1 MSAVKDISVLC
12 VPFDLGAGRKGV
24 RLGPHAI
31 LQAGLERRLRGL
43 GLQVEVLQPFP
54 VPQAGISEPAVRTE
68 EALLHLDEVAGLNE
82 LLAQAVWG
90 ILGRGRFPLVLGG
103 DHSIA
108 IGTLAGI
115 APHHKNPG
123 VIWFDAHSDLNTPE
137 TSPSGNI
144 HGMSLAAALGLG
156 HDRLVRIG
164 GITPKVKPEH
174 TVIIGARSLD
184 PGEKE
189 RIRSLGIRCFTM
201 HEIDRMGISRVMEEA
216 LHIAGAGT
224 DGIHVSFDIDS
235 MDPGEAP
242 GTGTP
247 VRGGLSYR
255 EAHCALEMLS
265 ESGLVRSAEVVE
277 VNPVLDTDNK
287 TARLAA
293 ELMGS
298 LLGQRIL

>member
-31 LQAGLERRLRGL
+31 LQTGLERRLRGL

-54 VPQAGISEPAVRTE
+54 VPPSGGDAPAAGPGS
-68 EALLHLDEVAGLNE
+68 LNHLDEVAGMNE
-82 LLAQAVWG
+82 SLAEAVWG
-90 ILGRGRFPLVLGG
+90 ILSRGRFPLVLGG
-103 DHSIA
+103 DHSVA
-108 IGTLAGI
+108 IGTLAGLTS
-115 APHHKNPG
+115 HLHSPG
-123 VIWFDAHSDLNTPE
+123 VIWFDAHSDLNTAQS
-137 TSPSGNI
+137 SPSGNI
-144 HGMSLAAALGLG
+144 HGMSLSAALGLG
-156 HDRLVRIG
+156 HDRLVKIG
-164 GITPKVKPEH
+164 GVSPKINPQH

-189 RIRSLGIRCFTM
+189 LIRSLGIRCFTM
-201 HEIDRMGISRVMEEA
+201 HEIDRLGISRVTEEA
-216 LHIAGAGT
+216 IRIAGTGT

-235 MDPGEAP
+235 LDPAEAP

-255 EAHCALEMLS
+255 EAHCALEMLH
-265 ESGLVRSAEVVE
+265 ESLLVRSAEFVE
-277 VNPVLDTDNK
+277 VNPLLDTDNK

-293 ELMGS
+293 ELILS
-298 LLGQRIL
+298 LMGQRIL